1 MATEKQS
8 PDALERARKIKLL
21 LFDVDGVLTDGTI
34 WVLPMPPGTVPQP
47 VSTPQSNAGDGG
59 FGVEAHSSVIELKGF
74 NAHDGIGISLARLA
88 GLQLGLI
95 TKRRSEAVRARAR
108 DLKIEHVYQAQVH
121 KMDAVEDMMRKTGVT
136 LEEIAF
142 AGDDIVDLPV
152 MRVCG
157 LAIAPADARTEALA
171 AAHYITSR
179 NGGRGAARDAV
190 EFILQAQGKLEST
203 VARYL
208 DPRDST
214 ARQSDIGQ
222 GTTN

>member
-1 MATEKQS
+1 MAIDKQS
-8 PDALERARKIKLL
+8 SDAIARARKIKLL
-21 LFDVDGVLTDGTI
+21 LLDVDGVLTDGTI
-34 WVLPMPPGTVPQP
+34 WVLPMGGPAPEQT
-47 VSTPQSNAGDGG
+47 SSNAQTAGDGG
-59 FGVEAHSSVIELKGF
+59 FGVEAHSAVIELKGF

-108 DLKIEHVYQAQVH
+108 DLKIEHVYQAQAH

-152 MRVCG
+152 MRACG
-157 LAIAPADARTEALA
+157 LAIAPADARAEALA
-171 AAHYITSR
+171 AAHYITPR

-203 VARYL
+203 VARYV
-208 DPRDST
+208 DPQDAT

-222 GTTN
+222 GSS